1 MIELLVWIGFA
12 LALAGAGF
20 VAVLTLRRLAL
31 TRSKRLVHEEEER
44 LRPLALALVDG
55 DTVELPELSERSARV
70 LAGLLG
76 RYSRWLAGDA
86 RRQIGGFFERTGGLD
101 AELRALADRR
111 AWRRAT
117 AAYALGD
124 MASPGAEPALLRALR
139 DPAREVRAA
148 AARSL
153 GRLGCA
159 AAVEPI
165 VYALAEESIPRAA
178 AGSALLSLGPA
189 ALPALRELE
198 RRAEPEVRA
207 FSVELVGLVG
217 DASDGPLLVERL
229 RDSSAETRA
238 KAARALGRLAA
249 EDAAAALRD
258 ALDDRIPFV
267 RAAAAHAA
275 GLIGDP
281 EAAPRLLELAREDTF
296 DAAHAAAHA
305 LARVAPEL
313 VRREAASSPH
323 LAEAADLL
331 EFR

>member
-1 MIELLVWIGFA
+1 MVELLVWTGFA
-12 LALAGAGF
+12 LALAGTVF
-20 VAVLTLRRLAL
+20 VGVLTLRRLVL
-31 TRSKRLVHEEEER
+31 TRSERLVREEEER

-55 DTVELPELSERSARV
+55 DTVELTDLSERSARV
-70 LAGLLG
+70 LAALLG

-86 RRQIGGFFERTGGLD
+86 RERIGRFFERTGGLD
-101 AELRALADRR
+101 AELGALADRR

-117 AAYALGD
+117 AAFVLGD
-124 MASPGAEPALLRALR
+124 MASPRAEPALLHALH

-165 VYALAEESIPRAA
+165 VYALAEDSIPRSA
-178 AGSALLSLGPA
+178 AGSALLSLGAA
-189 ALPALRELE
+189 ALPSLRELE

-249 EDAAAALRD
+249 EDAAAALRG

-267 RAAAAHAA
+267 RAAAAHAS
-275 GLIGDP
+275 GLVGDP
-281 EAAPRLLELAREDTF
+281 QAASRLLELAREDSF
-296 DAAHAAAHA
+296 DAARAAAQA
-305 LARVAPEL
+305 LARVAPEV
-313 VRREAASSPH
+313 VRREADSSPH

-331 EFR
+331 DLR